1 MDLVDQQEHKF
12 QDFLLQ
18 TMGDDLIL
26 LGAWEPVMTAE
37 RVISCVFVAVDPTVD
52 QMVVV
57 KVRNLYSSTSREV
70 YFCARGKTK
79 SA

>member
-26 LGAWEPVMTAE
+26 LGAWEPVMTAVCLWWLT
-37 RVISCVFVAVDPTVD
+37 RLLT
-52 QMVVV
+52 
-57 KVRNLYSSTSREV
+57 RW
-70 YFCARGKTK
+70 
-79 SA
+79 